1 MSFWNSLHQERSK
14 SRLEGQIIQMSLG
27 ERKPKGP
34 NKIAKFSYGH
44 LWPREENLTWAL
56 KTRSSLVYLC
66 IVWVASSL

>member
-1 MSFWNSLHQERSK
+1 
-14 SRLEGQIIQMSLG
+14 MSLG